1 MTTNTLL
8 TVNGA
13 LMFLLVAGVFAVVGR
28 VHRALASDSTAASG
42 WGLDGQGV
50 PSDPLPLDA
59 MLDRERGL
67 SRAA

>member
-8 TVNGA
+8 TVNGI
-13 LMFLLVAGVFAVVGR
+13 LMFLVVAGLFSLVGR
-28 VHRALASDSTAASG
+28 VHRALASDSTAARG

-59 MLDRERGL
+59 MLGREREL